1 MIKKAQGFYPTFER
15 KDGGRSTH
23 YCAGCGH
30 GIIQKLIAEAMAEMG
45 MQDDAVFVS
54 PVGCA
59 AFCYYY
65 LDCGNVAAPH
75 GRASAV
81 ATGLSRVLPDKYVI
95 AYQGDG
101 DLGAIGFNNAFQA
114 ANRGEHFALFFVNN
128 ALYAMTGGQMAPTS
142 LPDQKT
148 TTSPRGR
155 DITQMGSPLKVCEI
169 FDQLDAP
176 RFIERV
182 SVADT
187 KRIMQAKKA
196 IRRALEIQ
204 KEGKGFAFVEIL
216 SPCPTNMHTDAVK
229 AAEFVTEQ
237 MEAVFPLQRFRD
249 LDEPMHSHYPPM
261 HLPVQELIVPDEG
274 GKDAVHDPEFPEWRM
289 KFSGFGG
296 QGVLSLGLVIAKAAS
311 SSGRF
316 VSWFPSYGPEQR
328 GGSASCAV
336 VLAGKE
342 VGSPV
347 IDNPHVLVAMN
358 QPSLE
363 RFLPTVAAGGVALY
377 DRSIQSDAVAPE
389 GVRTIAF
396 PAKDLAIECG
406 VPKAANTAFLGA
418 LHGLGMVKV
427 DEEALLLALDE
438 SFANK
443 PKLVEM
449 NRKVFLTARSWVE
462 DNV

>member
-1 MIKKAQGFYPTFER
+1 MMKRAQGFYPTFER
-15 KDGGRSTH
+15 KDGGRTTH

-45 MQDDAVFVS
+45 MQDDTVFVS

-128 ALYAMTGGQMAPTS
+128 ALYAMTGGQMAPTT

-155 DITQMGSPLKVCEI
+155 DVTHMGSPLKVCEI

-216 SPCPTNMHTDAVK
+216 SPCPTNMRADAVK
-229 AAEFVTEQ
+229 AADFVTEQ
-237 MEAVFPLQRFRD
+237 MEAVFPLGRFRD
-249 LDEPMHSHYPPM
+249 LDEPMVSHYESSS
-261 HLPVQELIVPDEG
+261 LEVQDLIEADEG
-274 GKDAVHDPEFPEWRM
+274 GKAVVYDAAFPEWRM

-311 SSGRF
+311 QSGRY

-347 IDNPHVLVAMN
+347 VDSPHVLVAMN
-358 QPSLE
+358 QPSWE
-363 RFLPTVAAGGVALY
+363 RFLPTVAPGGVALCEA
-377 DRSIQSDAVAPE
+377 S
-389 GVRTIAF
+389 
-396 PAKDLAIECG
+396 
-406 VPKAANTAFLGA
+406 
-418 LHGLGMVKV
+418 VKS
-427 DEEALLLALDE
+427 EAQ
-438 SFANK
+438 
-443 PKLVEM
+443 PP
-449 NRKVFLTARSWVE
+449 
-462 DNV
+462 

>member
-1 MIKKAQGFYPTFER
+1 MIKRAQGFYPTFER
-15 KDGGRSTH
+15 KDGGRTTH

-45 MQDDAVFVS
+45 MQDDTVFVS

-81 ATGLSRVLPDKYVI
+81 ATGLSRVLPDKCII

-128 ALYAMTGGQMAPTS
+128 ALYAMTGGQMAPTT

-155 DITQMGSPLKVCEI
+155 DISEMGSPLKVCEI
-169 FDQLDAP
+169 FNQLDAP

-204 KEGKGFAFVEIL
+204 KEKKGFAFVEIL
-216 SPCPTNMHTDAVK
+216 SPCPTNMRADSVQ
-229 AAEFVTEQ
+229 AADFVTEQ
-237 MEAVFPLQRFRD
+237 MEAVYPLGRFRD
-249 LDEPMHSHYPPM
+249 LDRAMQSHYAPGS
-261 HLPVQELIVPDEG
+261 LEVRDLVKPDEG
-274 GKDAVHDPEFPEWRM
+274 GIAAVLDTGFPEWRM

-311 SSGRF
+311 QSGRF

-336 VLAGKE
+336 VLSGKE

-347 IDNPHVLVAMN
+347 IDSPHVLVAMN
-358 QPSLE
+358 QPSWE
-363 RFLPTVAAGGVALY
+363 RFLPTVAEGGVALC
-377 DRSIQSDAVAPE
+377 DSSVSSDSLPPKD
-389 GVRTIAF
+389 VRVIRF
-396 PAKDLAIECG
+396 PAKDLATDCG

-418 LHGLGMVKV
+418 LQALGLMNV
-427 DEEALLLALDE
+427 DERSLLAALDE

-449 NRKVFLTARSWVE
+449 NRKVYLTAQEWVRQ
-462 DNV
+462 NI

>member
-1 MIKKAQGFYPTFER
+1 MIKKAQGFYENFER
-15 KDGGRSTH
+15 KDGGRTTH

-30 GIIQKLIAEAMAEMG
+30 GIIQKLIAEAMAELD

-65 LDCGNVAAPH
+65 LDCGNVAAAH

-81 ATGLSRVLPDKYVI
+81 ATGLSRVLPDKYII

-155 DITQMGSPLKVCEI
+155 DVTSMGGPLKVCEI
-169 FDQLDAP
+169 FNQLDAP

-216 SPCPTNMHTDAVK
+216 SPCPTNMRADAVK
-229 AAEFVTEQ
+229 AAQFTIEQ
-237 MEAVFPLQRFRD
+237 MEPVFPLGRFRD
-249 LDEPMHSHYPPM
+249 IDEALHSHYEPM
-261 HLPVQELIVPDEG
+261 NLKLEELILPEVG
-274 GKDAVHDPEFPEWRM
+274 GKAAFHDSTFKEWRM

-296 QGVLSLGLVIAKAAS
+296 QGLLSLGLVIAKAAS
-311 SSGRF
+311 QAGRF

-336 VLAGKE
+336 VLNGKE

-347 IDNPHVLVAMN
+347 IDTPQVLVAMN
-358 QPSLE
+358 QPSWE
-363 RFLPTVAAGGVALY
+363 KFLPTVVAGGTAIY
-377 DRSIQSDAVAPE
+377 DSSISSNVYAPE
-389 GVRTIAF
+389 GVRVVPF
-396 PAKDLAIECG
+396 PAKDIATESG

-418 LHGLGMVKV
+418 LCGLGLVPV
-427 DEEALLLALDE
+427 DEQIVLMALDE

-449 NRKVFLTARSWVE
+449 NRLVFQRAKQWVQ
-462 DNV
+462 DNI